1 MERIL
6 TAGILTPELKFITSR
21 SSGPGGQN
29 VNKVNTKVTLQFD
42 VAQSQ
47 ILTEEERQILASK
60 LASRLTTEGVLNIS
74 SQEKRSQ
81 LDNKEN
87 VIRKLDELL
96 AKAFAKRKVRKATKP
111 SRTVK
116 EKRLQSKKVISEK
129 KKMRQKPV

>member
-6 TAGILTPELKFITSR
+6 TVGILTPELKFVTSR

-42 VAQSQ
+42 VAHSQ

-96 AKAFAKRKVRKATKP
+96 AKAFTKRKPRKVTKP
-111 SRTVK
+111 SKAVK

-129 KKMRQKPV
+129 KRLRQKPL

>member
-1 MERIL
+1 M
-6 TAGILTPELKFITSR
+6 
-21 SSGPGGQN
+21 
-29 VNKVNTKVTLQFD
+29 NKVNTKVTLQFD

-47 ILTEEERQILASK
+47 ILTEEERQILTSK

>member
-42 VAQSQ
+42 VVHSQ

-60 LASRLTTEGVLNIS
+60 LASRLTTEGILNIS

-96 AKAFAKRKVRKATKP
+96 AKAFTKPKARRATKP
-111 SRTVK
+111 SKAVK
-116 EKRLQSKKVISEK
+116 EKRLQSKKVVSEK
-129 KKMRQKPV
+129 KKLRQKPV